1 MAYNRCV
8 GTRYCAN
15 NCPYKVRRFNWFK
28 YRDNDKFDFNFNH
41 DLGRMVINPD
51 VTVRSRGVMEKC
63 SFCVQ
68 RIQAGKL
75 KAKLENRTL
84 VDGDIKTACQQSC
97 PADAIIF
104 GDINDEKSK
113 VRNYFKDER
122 AYFVLEE
129 YNIQPSVAYM
139 TKVRNVNETLV
150 QDNHHGAAK
159 HEEHKH
165 EEHKQEEHK
174 AEEKHAE
181 HQS

>member
-1 MAYNRCV
+1 
-8 GTRYCAN
+8 
-15 NCPYKVRRFNWFK
+15 
-28 YRDNDKFDFNFNH
+28 
-41 DLGRMVINPD
+41 
-51 VTVRSRGVMEKC
+51 
-63 SFCVQ
+63 
-68 RIQAGKL
+68 
-75 KAKLENRTL
+75 
-84 VDGDIKTACQQSC
+84 
-97 PADAIIF
+97 
-104 GDINDEKSK
+104 
-113 VRNYFKDER
+113 
-122 AYFVLEE
+122 LEE